1 MNCVQKN
8 PAVRRYLLRFFVAM
22 GAYVAILVSVILY
35 LVRFHPSG
43 PVVYLLAA
51 LPALPIIGII
61 VVVALYLADEKDEF
75 QRTMLERSLL
85 WGIGA
90 TLATTSVWGFLEMYS
105 KVQHISSFY
114 VFPLFWAF
122 VGISGVAL
130 RLQYRSGDE

>member
-1 MNCVQKN
+1 MN
-8 PAVRRYLLRFFVAM
+8 PAVRRYLLRFFTAI

-43 PVVYLLAA
+43 PVVYFLAA

-61 VVVALYLADEKDEF
+61 IVVALYLAEEKDEF
-75 QRTMLERSLL
+75 QRTVLERSLL
-85 WGIGA
+85 WGIGG

-105 KVQHISSFY
+105 NVQHISSFY

-122 VGISGVAL
+122 VGIAGVAL
-130 RLQYRSGDE
+130 RLHYRSSDE